1 MPDTRTSSSSTNTTH
16 VLVHG
21 GLLAID
27 QLAPPP
33 AVTAVV
39 LDPTG
44 GRAPRLIGGALHH
57 RFGHQLNRIPQRTSI
72 FHWILITGGVVVTNA
87 QDDEN
92 SPTGTAVVGCCCC
105 LDLGTTPTRPRMRHV
120 PLRLAEHPSALL
132 LASVLVYHCAL
143 SLPLTVSS
151 SPEQCCIALVGGGA
165 AGFYVCRIDAL
176 GCAAPVDKNNNNDSG
191 NRKCKSTTK
200 IIG

>member
-1 MPDTRTSSSSTNTTH
+1 MGLPVPDTRTSSSCTNTTH

-92 SPTGTAVVGCCCC
+92 SPEGTAVVGCCCC
-105 LDLGTTPTRPRMRHV
+105 LDLVTTPTHPRMRHV

-132 LASVLVYHCAL
+132 LDSVLVHHCAL
-143 SLPLTVSS
+143 SLRLCRRPPNSV
-151 SPEQCCIALVGGGA
+151 ALLSWA
-165 AGFYVCRIDAL
+165 AGRLDLRLVIPMY
-176 GCAAPVDKNNNNDSG
+176 AA
-191 NRKCKSTTK
+191 STLLDVRLQ
-200 IIG
+200 

>member
-1 MPDTRTSSSSTNTTH
+1 M
-16 VLVHG
+16 
-21 GLLAID
+21 LAID

-72 FHWILITGGVVVTNA
+72 FHWILITGGVVLVTNA

-92 SPTGTAVVGCCCC
+92 SPAGTAVVGCCCC
-105 LDLGTTPTRPRMRHV
+105 CLDLVTTPTHPRMRHV

-132 LASVLVYHCAL
+132 LLDSVLVHHCAL

-165 AGFYVCRIDAL
+165 AGFAFGHTYVCRIDAL

>member
-1 MPDTRTSSSSTNTTH
+1 MSYQRQRPYPIFDHAAVGLPVPDTRTSSSSTNTTH

-120 PLRLAEHPSALL
+120 PTFR
-132 LASVLVYHCAL
+132 CGWRNI
-143 SLPLTVSS
+143 LPLCCWTVSWYIIVHC
-151 SPEQCCIALVGGGA
+151 P
-165 AGFYVCRIDAL
+165 CR
-176 GCAAPVDKNNNNDSG
+176 
-191 NRKCKSTTK
+191 
-200 IIG
+200 